1 MPSAIKCLI
10 IVKHKSKRNYNITV
24 LKSNQIPIIKWF
36 AHKMKQKVFGLL
48 FSWKR
53 WSLFSLGCWPASC
66 SSSGLWRSTRAS
78 FSGAAWSMPTMRKN
92 SQSRTRREWKLKCHP
107 ELKLG
112 KLSALAENWPN
123 FYRKT
128 SNWFSTIHR
137 KLWLFLFCCFKSN
150 AYTNAENF
158 CR

>member
-78 FSGAAWSMPTMRKN
+78 FSGAEWSMPTMRKN
-92 SQSRTRREWKLKCHP
+92 SQSRTRREWKLKCRP

-112 KLSALAENWPN
+112 KLRIGPN
-123 FYRKT
+123 LIEKRPKCRQLSF
-128 SNWFSTIHR
+128 HDR